1 VLPLNAKPSG
11 DEFRICVKMEL
22 FVDISFLEIGA
33 LIYLLIEENEL
44 KVNIL

>member
-1 VLPLNAKPSG
+1 MPNQAEMNLGSVLKWI
-11 DEFRICVKMEL
+11 F

-44 KVNIL
+44 KVKIL